1 MASVLVIFVVCL
13 IGKDLA
19 FAPFPYALRGAA
31 QALCF
36 AAGSLQL
43 LPMLSVVRFSR
54 YWPTLG
60 YLLVLLATTPFA
72 KFPLFVLL
80 QVLSLASAV
89 IFAIAYFESSRAPR
103 QEGLRK
109 LVLSVV
115 AMYGIVAYGSLLL
128 ARAAPNLAYET
139 LFAGDMAG
147 NELRFRGMFSSPG
160 GMGAAAGLLVGLAA
174 IGIKRLPLKLLL
186 SIPGV
191 LCLLLTQSRSF
202 WIAAF
207 VAGVCTAWIYYPRL
221 RKWLLACIGVLM
233 LGGAVAVALNLSLDT
248 SRVNTFARLDSV
260 ANLTGR
266 TELWQ
271 AAYRGFRDRPWF
283 GYGFTMGGLG
293 LEDDTAVPSDADPT
307 QYSRQ
312 TLHNGYIQ
320 SVMDAGVIGF
330 FFYLMTLLMAIG
342 RIVRFDSK
350 RRFPEALY
358 VLLFLSIANLGESV
372 VYSGSVFQSLSFWV
386 FAIFALGL
394 SRERSLEDAVDV
406 VATAERAAA
415 LSVAPNLMR

>member
-1 MASVLVIFVVCL
+1 
-13 IGKDLA
+13 
-19 FAPFPYALRGAA
+19 
-31 QALCF
+31 
-36 AAGSLQL
+36 
-43 LPMLSVVRFSR
+43 
-54 YWPTLG
+54 
-60 YLLVLLATTPFA
+60 
-72 KFPLFVLL
+72 
-80 QVLSLASAV
+80 
-89 IFAIAYFESSRAPR
+89 
-103 QEGLRK
+103 
-109 LVLSVV
+109 
-115 AMYGIVAYGSLLL
+115 
-128 ARAAPNLAYET
+128 
-139 LFAGDMAG
+139 
-147 NELRFRGMFSSPG
+147 
-160 GMGAAAGLLVGLAA
+160 
-174 IGIKRLPLKLLL
+174 
-186 SIPGV
+186 
-191 LCLLLTQSRSF
+191 
-202 WIAAF
+202 
-207 VAGVCTAWIYYPRL
+207 
-221 RKWLLACIGVLM
+221 
-233 LGGAVAVALNLSLDT
+233 
-248 SRVNTFARLDSV
+248 VNTFARLDSV

-283 GYGFTMGGLG
+283 GYGFTMGGVG